1 MNYRFH
7 NAEKGVMY
15 EIMLPKKIQYQDFLF
30 ASLVKGFRTFTFS
43 GYFKQNEESVKQL
56 FEKYSDIIYLKGNIL
71 ELFDTDYN
79 PIFQGYSMYEVDGVF
94 RHDDSVAFDEEL
106 TQIIRIYFIPDY
118 ISIAKRFPSYSN
130 LEILKFAD
138 TFFSL
143 STNMYRRMQQFIK
156 TEEDIMN
163 AGISHPQKHNEL
175 SDYFNN
181 WVDAVSVF
189 VFGYIIHEICLH
201 LSTYYEE
208 KKIKELEKEI
218 WVTSQWGIL
227 INRTKLKV

>member
-30 ASLVKGFRTFTFS
+30 TSLVDGIRSFTFS
-43 GYFKQNEESVKQL
+43 EYFKQNKDSVKQL
-56 FEKYSDIIYLKGNIL
+56 FEKYSDIIYMKRDLL
-71 ELFDTDYN
+71 ELFDTDFH

-94 RHDDSVAFDEEL
+94 RHDSSVAFDEEL

-118 ISIAKRFPSYSN
+118 ISIAKRFPAYSN

-143 STNMYRRMQQFIK
+143 STNMYRRMQQYIT
-156 TEEDIMN
+156 TEEDISKE
-163 AGISHPQKHNEL
+163 GISHPEKHSEL
-175 SDYFNN
+175 SNYFNN

-189 VFGYIIHEICLH
+189 VFGYIIHEICRH
-201 LSTYYEE
+201 LSSYYEE
-208 KKIKELEKEI
+208 KKLKELEKEI

>member
-1 MNYRFH
+1 
-7 NAEKGVMY
+7 
-15 EIMLPKKIQYQDFLF
+15 
-30 ASLVKGFRTFTFS
+30 
-43 GYFKQNEESVKQL
+43 
-56 FEKYSDIIYLKGNIL
+56 
-71 ELFDTDYN
+71 
-79 PIFQGYSMYEVDGVF
+79 
-94 RHDDSVAFDEEL
+94 
-106 TQIIRIYFIPDY
+106 
-118 ISIAKRFPSYSN
+118 
-130 LEILKFAD
+130 
-138 TFFSL
+138 
-143 STNMYRRMQQFIK
+143 MQQFIN

-201 LSTYYEE
+201 LSTYHEE